1 MKALRRFD
9 EHMFRV
15 EGVIVTVV
23 LLAMVVVAS
32 LQAFFFN
39 VAERGVGWA
48 AASLE
53 AMSWADTFLQKGT
66 LWLAFVGA
74 SLATHDDK
82 HIAIDVLT
90 KVTSPRVGA
99 TMRAVAALASGVI
112 AFVLARVFYDACLA
126 SDAAVPFD
134 LELLTNDGAKHVC
147 DVTAAELGN
156 DARPGILCALRGGLA
171 AVGIPVAS
179 GAGIAQ
185 LIVPVMFLVIGARLV
200 ARGVGLSL
208 ALARGETPVPEG
220 AASKPA
226 VADAPEPSAEE
237 KP

>member
-208 ALARGETPVPEG
+208 ALARGETPVSEG
-220 AASKPA
+220 AGAKPVA
-226 VADAPEPSAEE
+226 ADAPESEE